1 MAIPCLESA
10 NMNCCQQLLLLVV
23 ALVPCVQGQSDGD
36 VENSRK
42 QLMTLYKI
50 LRTVALPSD
59 DIDKDLPQEQRL
71 VLLLPGKILSYD
83 NFYPGDDYVRSL
95 RGVDRE
101 AGYLEIPPRIMQ
113 NMFRLSDATPGL
125 NPFRGAD
132 TGLSMSAIYRD
143 IISSL
148 DIKGFD
154 ELTANQKIRQKKSIE
169 YLTERLSDPLNNSE
183 ITRLSLYRRYQE
195 KYNDAREKMEKEI
208 EAQRLSLPSL
218 DYQVWFQREYPI
230 MQSGVEGAYLEWLVF
245 GDKENVELHKSRL
258 DTSSPGLLL
267 LEAKSA
273 LRSSGY
279 TSLDRSQTVYPVSFV
294 PGDWYKYLATR

>member
-1 MAIPCLESA
+1 
-10 NMNCCQQLLLLVV
+10 MNCYQKLLLLAV
-23 ALVPCVQGQSDGD
+23 ALVQCADGQQTPSRAD
-36 VENSRK
+36 VDASRT
-42 QLMTLYKI
+42 QLMALYKI
-50 LRTVALPSD
+50 IHNVALPSD
-59 DIDKDLPQEQRL
+59 DLDKDRPQEQRL

-83 NFYPGDDYVRSL
+83 SYYPGDDYVKSL
-95 RGVDRE
+95 QGQDRE

-113 NMFRLSDATPGL
+113 NMFRLSDVVPGL
-125 NPFRGAD
+125 NPFRGSD

-154 ELTANQKIRQKKSIE
+154 ELSANQKIRQKKSIE
-169 YLTERLSDPLNNSE
+169 YLTERLRDPLNNAE

-195 KYNDAREKMEKEI
+195 KYNDAREEMEKEI
-208 EAQRLSLPSL
+208 EAKRLSLPSL

-267 LEAKSA
+267 LEAKSS

-279 TSLDRSQTVYPVSFV
+279 TSLDRTQTVYPVSFV
-294 PGDWYKYLATR
+294 PGDWYKYLVNR

>member
-10 NMNCCQQLLLLVV
+10 NMNCCQQLLLLAV
-23 ALVPCVQGQSDGD
+23 ALVPCVQGQSEGD

-154 ELTANQKIRQKKSIE
+154 ELTANQKVRQKKSIE
-169 YLTERLSDPLNNSE
+169 YLTERVSDPLNNSE